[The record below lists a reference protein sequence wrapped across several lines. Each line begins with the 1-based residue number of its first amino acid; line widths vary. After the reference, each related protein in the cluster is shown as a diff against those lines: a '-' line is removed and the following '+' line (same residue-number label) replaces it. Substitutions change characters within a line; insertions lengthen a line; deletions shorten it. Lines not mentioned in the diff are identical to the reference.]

1 MPLNTQGGTTLHK
14 TLAFLLQQYIKMETK
29 VEKELNIALSLS
41 EEQSPTFH
49 YILPLLPWP
58 HLEES
63 DSEDSVA

>member
-1 MPLNTQGGTTLHK
+1 M
-14 TLAFLLQQYIKMETK
+14 LQQNIKMETK
-29 VEKELNIALSLS
+29 VEKELNITPSLS
-41 EEQSPTFH
+41 KDQSPTFH